1 MHSLIST
8 HHISVQHTEMEAEGR
23 DKLDKR
29 GYVYQCRGCN
39 KYEGERR
46 YVEAHYF
53 KSHTALDVV
62 PFYCSLCHFMGK
74 TEREVI
80 RQTPQV
86 GGGKPKTARERTWGD
101 ENISS

>member
-8 HHISVQHTEMEAEGR
+8 HHISVQHTEMEAESR

-53 KSHTALDVV
+53 K
-62 PFYCSLCHFMGK
+62 
-74 TEREVI
+74 
-80 RQTPQV
+80 
-86 GGGKPKTARERTWGD
+86 
-101 ENISS
+101 